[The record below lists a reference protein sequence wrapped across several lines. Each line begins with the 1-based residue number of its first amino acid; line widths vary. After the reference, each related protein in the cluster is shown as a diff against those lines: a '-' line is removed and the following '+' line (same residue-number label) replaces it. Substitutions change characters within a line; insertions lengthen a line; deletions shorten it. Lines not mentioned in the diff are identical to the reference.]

1 MYVSIL
7 MFTLELGYDLQQ
19 IASLGEGAN
28 FDVKLLKRFGFLL
41 SLLEPSFKKKIVFLT
56 KFALFLQERSSI
68 ASKRGPSCI
77 HI

>member
-1 MYVSIL
+1 
-7 MFTLELGYDLQQ
+7 MFILELGYDLQQ

-41 SLLEPSFKKKIVFLT
+41 SSLEPSFKKKIVFFFT